1 MNPTSGLGNK
11 EIMARNI
18 QHYMA
23 LKGKSRKEVCEAIGV
38 KYTTFTDWVKG
49 SAYPRIDKIELMANY
64 FDISKSDLVEERNMD
79 ENNITITNAE
89 RDIIMKY
96 RSLDDRGKQSIIDTL
111 NREYSY
117 VEVDKPL

>member
-1 MNPTSGLGNK
+1 
-11 EIMARNI
+11 
-18 QHYMA
+18 
-23 LKGKSRKEVCEAIGV
+23 
-38 KYTTFTDWVKG
+38 
-49 SAYPRIDKIELMANY
+49 
-64 FDISKSDLVEERNMD
+64 MD

>member
-1 MNPTSGLGNK
+1 MSGLGNK

-64 FDISKSDLVEERNMD
+64 FDISKSDLVEEKNMD
-79 ENNITITNAE
+79 ENNISITNAE